1 MTLLLRLILITLI
14 ARMFFLPVTAYAN
27 TQYVIINFATINELA
42 WDAPQA
48 VWDSQIKP
56 QVLAQIREMKQA
68 LQPPSISPSRMLGW
82 STLMEYM
89 NFPLDNPS
97 ANSPYAIKARR
108 IMELAEEENLPV
120 FLPLNGF
127 QWWDQLPELYNWWDD
142 DGTHTDPAFFARQK
156 NPTEFKA
163 RFIAGFDP
171 ENIWNV
177 QWRSWGTPMKLN
189 YRNWGGGGFRLAPP
203 PTLTNHIHSSLTYRS
218 IQKERLKVILAQIL
232 PFLEK
237 WKAENRENL
246 FAGLSL
252 GTEISLNASVTPEDE
267 FIPYGYRDIQD
278 VLCPQTEPRCGQ
290 GSKFTPQQIAMAR
303 ITSVNDYFV
312 DLSRLVTTLGIPK
325 QKVYTHVWSEAVEG
339 EPRYT
344 NYADASF
351 TLYSRPG
358 MSFYG
363 FAMDPLSHPDWSR
376 TITANGSPAWG
387 AMEYSAGK
395 SQSDWQKGLHTTFDS
410 KTPASVMVIYNWQEH
425 KNTGAIPAI
434 STFLSKNPPNTC
446 NLSQIVTTQRSGL
459 QNPSNFTWQFDLAD
473 ESKPGNSLVFHI
485 KSGTSVRL
493 NSQDVYVQTLTPDQ
507 VSVQAPKLKNGTY
520 TWYVESLGCN
530 NQRVSST
537 PQSFVILH
545 LPDPP
550 HLPSWVNYLFDHQPK
565 LTKKILTIF

>member
-1 MTLLLRLILITLI
+1 MRILHISFLVFITILT
-14 ARMFFLPVTAYAN
+14 FPSLVSAY
-27 TQYVIINFATINELA
+27 TQYVIVNFATINELA

-68 LQPPSISPSRMLGW
+68 LQPPSVSPSRMLGW

-97 ANSPYAIKARR
+97 ANSPYAIKMRR

-120 FLPLNGF
+120 FIPLNGF

-203 PTLTNHIHSSLTYRS
+203 PALTNHARSTLTYRT
-218 IQKERLKVILAQIL
+218 IQKERLKVILSQVL

-267 FIPYGYRDIQD
+267 FIPYGYRDLQD
-278 VLCPQTEPRCGQ
+278 LLCPQTEPRCGSTLELSPKTKQ
-290 GSKFTPQQIAMAR
+290 AALAQ
-303 ITSVNDYFV
+303 SVNDYLV
-312 DLSRLVTTLGIPK
+312 DLTRLSTTLGIPK

-339 EPRYT
+339 EPRYA
-344 NYADASF
+344 NYAKASL

-363 FAMDPLSHPDWSR
+363 FATDPLSHPDWSR
-376 TITANGSPAWG
+376 TITASGSPAWG
-387 AMEYSAGK
+387 AMEYSAGQ
-395 SQSDWQKGLHTTFDS
+395 SQSDWQKGLRATFDS
-410 KTPASVMVIYNWQEH
+410 QTPASIMVIYNWQEH
-425 KNTGAIPAI
+425 KNTGAIPALA
-434 STFLSKNPPNTC
+434 TFLTKSPQATC
-446 NLSQIVTTQRSGL
+446 NLEEILTIGKSGL
-459 QNPSNFTWQFDLAD
+459 QNPIQFTWQFDHSD
-473 ESKPGNSLVFHI
+473 SSEPGKSLVFHV
-485 KSGTSVRL
+485 KSGASVRS
-493 NSQDVYVQTLTPDQ
+493 NSQEVYVQTLSSDQ
-507 VSVQAPKLKNGTY
+507 ESVSVPKLKNGIY
-520 TWYVESLGCN
+520 TWYVESSGCKN
-530 NQRVSST
+530 KSEFST
-537 PQSFVILH
+537 PQSFVVLH

-550 HLPSWVNYLFDHQPK
+550 HLPGWVNYLFDHQPK